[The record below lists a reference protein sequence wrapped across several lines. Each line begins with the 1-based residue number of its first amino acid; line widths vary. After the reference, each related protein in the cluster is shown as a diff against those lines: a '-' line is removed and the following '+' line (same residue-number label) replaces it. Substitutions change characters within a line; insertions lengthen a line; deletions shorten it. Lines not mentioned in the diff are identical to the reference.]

1 MKKRTLFGT
10 ALILSG
16 VLGGGTIAATQ
27 TAGESADGAASQG
40 TATSDAATTQ
50 TNSQVKDAGTA
61 TVSSR
66 QGAQVPATST
76 ETSTTSGNR
85 RRPGRWPH
93 PPRCACPAWRQCS
106 GDKGVPETKLIS
118 NRIGHKKE
126 ARHVVT
132 LPFTVLY
139 YRLFV
144 LASATDRIR
153 WFACFLARM
162 CFSL

>member
-27 TAGESADGAASQG
+27 TASETADGAANQG
-40 TATSDAATTQ
+40 AATSDAATTP

-76 ETSTTSGNR
+76 KTSTTSANR
-85 RRPGRWPH
+85 L
-93 PPRCACPAWRQCS
+93 PAT
-106 GDKGVPETKLIS
+106 GDVREGGL
-118 NRIGHKKE
+118 
-126 ARHVVT
+126 T
-132 LPFTVLY
+132 LLG
-139 YRLFV
+139 V
-144 LASATDRIR
+144 LALLGGSVLGIKAFWKRN
-153 WFACFLARM
+153 
-162 CFSL
+162 

>member
-10 ALILSG
+10 ALILSS

-27 TAGESADGAASQG
+27 TAGETVDGAASQG

-76 ETSTTSGNR
+76 KTSTTSGNR
-85 RRPGRWPH
+85 L
-93 PPRCACPAWRQCS
+93 PATGNVRE
-106 GDKGVPETKLIS
+106 GGL
-118 NRIGHKKE
+118 
-126 ARHVVT
+126 T
-132 LPFTVLY
+132 LLGILALLGGSVLGIKAF
-139 YRLFV
+139 RK
-144 LASATDRIR
+144 RN
-153 WFACFLARM
+153 
-162 CFSL
+162 

>member
-85 RRPGRWPH
+85 L
-93 PPRCACPAWRQCS
+93 PATGNVRED
-106 GDKGVPETKLIS
+106 GL
-118 NRIGHKKE
+118 
-126 ARHVVT
+126 T
-132 LPFTVLY
+132 LLG
-139 YRLFV
+139 V
-144 LASATDRIR
+144 LALLGGSFPGIKAFRKR
-153 WFACFLARM
+153 N
-162 CFSL
+162 